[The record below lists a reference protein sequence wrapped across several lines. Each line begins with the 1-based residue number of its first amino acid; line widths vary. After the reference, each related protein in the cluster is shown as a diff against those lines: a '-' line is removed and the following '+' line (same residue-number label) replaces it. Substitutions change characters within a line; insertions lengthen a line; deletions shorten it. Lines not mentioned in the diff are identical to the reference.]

1 VTPKPCLPAFL
12 TVHCVVR
19 MKCFAVSLAD
29 EDPSKLRRQ
38 ISSLVSS
45 SKDVTV
51 IEVPLTTITKING
64 QFKDVYNLHSK
75 EDVAAFMGCVDT
87 SSICANGEEPPYT
100 LLELQDLWD
109 QMQASPAK
117 MKSQALSD
125 LVACDSL
132 DVDLTLTQI
141 TGSEARVSKR
151 RKGVSASPGK
161 TDDQARKE
169 GKAKKS
175 PRWKAIEELL
185 KDIDIQKAS
194 NKLIKGVFCEGGKVT
209 PPTQIQQYVRTP
221 KVKVK
226 PMKSAR
232 RPSKRPATTTPAT
245 IIKDAEKRLKA
256 NQQRK
261 ESDAVVELKTK
272 LAEKILD
279 TETLKTKLAKTEER
293 IEGWKTRAELAEYK
307 LAGVEKNHELMVRAV
322 RAEVQVEM
330 LTRPPT
336 QPSSNARSRSDSPAG
351 RFLSMDHHY

>member
-1 VTPKPCLPAFL
+1 MTPKPCLPAFL

-45 SKDVTV
+45 DKDVTV

-64 QFKDVYNLHSK
+64 QFRDVYNLHSK

-87 SSICANGEEPPYT
+87 GSICANGEEPAYT
-100 LLELQDLWD
+100 LLEVQDLWD

-132 DVDLTLTQI
+132 DLDLTLTQI
-141 TGSEARVSKR
+141 TGSEPRASKR

-169 GKAKKS
+169 GKAKKT

-185 KDIDIQKAS
+185 KDIEIQKAS

-209 PPTQIQQYVRTP
+209 PPTLIQQYGRTP
-221 KVKVK
+221 KAK

-232 RPSKRPATTTPAT
+232 VPSKRPPTTTAAA
-245 IIKDAEKRLKA
+245 IIKNAEKRLKA
-256 NQQRK
+256 TQQRK
-261 ESDAVVELKTK
+261 ESDTVVELKTK

-293 IEGWKTRAELAEYK
+293 IEGLQKRAELAEYK

-336 QPSSNARSRSDSPAG
+336 QPSSNARSRSDSPAD
-351 RFLSMDHHY
+351 RFLNMDHHY